1 MPTEIVLE
9 HQPYVNG
16 GCKDAHGTYRRF
28 QKSETQKHGQKH
40 LGGLRGQWQN
50 NGEVYVMDRNVKLAL
65 LGNHEAAKR
74 LTDAGV
80 IVPCPGCG
88 GENIV
93 DWYRHNEV
101 WYQCD
106 DCGWQ
111 GPSVYSEGFADTEK
125 ARLAWNTRAPIL
137 SESELKKLEE
147 EA

>member
-1 MPTEIVLE
+1 M
-9 HQPYVNG
+9 
-16 GCKDAHGTYRRF
+16 
-28 QKSETQKHGQKH
+28 SMS
-40 LGGLRGQWQN
+40 QN
-50 NGEVYVMDRNVKLAL
+50 DVKRAL
-65 LGNHEAAKR
+65 LGDHEAAKR

-80 IVPCPGCG
+80 LVPCPGCG

-137 SESELKKLEE
+137 SESEMKKLEE
-147 EA
+147 TT